1 MKIVTFLVG
10 LGKKHQNDK
19 IMIYTLNL
27 VLVMAH
33 DSAEIHVDN
42 VVDSI
47 SDSENQQLMDVRNL
61 ILIKS

>member
-1 MKIVTFLVG
+1 
-10 LGKKHQNDK
+10 
-19 IMIYTLNL
+19 MIYTLNL

-61 ILIKS
+61 ILIKSKKTI